1 MAWSSLLAGIGLC
14 LSAASC
20 AQSQSPAV
28 DAQQPSRVAVQSN
41 AGEVMRSPQTGAVQ
55 PIAPRDWSAGYHT
68 FTEMT
73 GMLRGLA
80 EAAGEAASLQSIATT
95 YAGREVW
102 LLRVAAVGDVPP
114 DQRQALLIMGGID
127 ADHPAGSET
136 ALNVA
141 RRLATA
147 FSEEPDGDLATML
160 RQRTVYVVPRLNPD
174 GVEAFF
180 EPLRRGARVNAK
192 PIDDDRD
199 GVADEDGPNDLNGD
213 GLITVMRAPDPEGE
227 WIVDPDEPR
236 FLKKAERMKGER
248 GIYKLVLEGIDDDG
262 DGEINEDGPGGVDDD
277 RNWPHLFEAGVKAA
291 GIHQLCEPENRALAQ
306 FVVDRPNITAAIT
319 YGRHD
324 NIVTVPKG
332 QERGPA
338 KRAYRDLHPD
348 DVKLYEH
355 ISEKY
360 KQATGLSESP
370 GCRADG
376 AFYSWI
382 YAQRGVL
389 SFATSLWWPLEREDK
404 EKPSTQPTTQ
414 PTTQPRSGPRGRR
427 TRPVPDEST
436 AETAAEQSDARPELD
451 RETIMARFREEFGGR
466 QPTPEEARAFFQRM
480 RGGRTEV
487 RTETRAGPPEASRGE
502 RRMGRGR
509 GERRFGRGAP
519 EARPAKPAA
528 EALAQHVE
536 STEVNQRWLKYSD
549 ERRSG
554 EGFVQWTPFDHP
566 TLGKVEIGGFAP
578 YFKTTPPA
586 DRLDEIADK
595 QVAFLVELAKLAAA
609 PRFADPEVKDL
620 GGGIWQV
627 EPTLVNDG
635 YLPTHPAIA
644 RHIRM
649 PGFAIRPLAE
659 KERLIGGRP
668 QERAD
673 NLPGSGGTA
682 SWKWLI
688 RGETGETLT
697 FRAFNRVYGEL
708 KATIVLRE
716 TKPDSE
722 AK

>member
-1 MAWSSLLAGIGLC
+1 
-14 LSAASC
+14 
-20 AQSQSPAV
+20 
-28 DAQQPSRVAVQSN
+28 
-41 AGEVMRSPQTGAVQ
+41 MRSPQTGAVQ
-55 PIAPRDWSAGYHT
+55 PIAPRDWSVGYHT

-73 GMLRGLA
+73 AMLRGLA
-80 EAAGEAASLQSIATT
+80 EAAGQAVSLQSIATT
-95 YAGREVW
+95 HAGREVW

-114 DQRQALLIMGGID
+114 DQRQALLITGGID

-136 ALNVA
+136 ALNVT
-141 RRLATA
+141 RRLVAA
-147 FSEEPDGDLATML
+147 LSEEPDGDLAEML

-174 GVEAFF
+174 GIEAFF
-180 EPLRRGARVNAK
+180 KPLRHAARVNTR
-192 PIDDDRD
+192 PIDNDRD
-199 GVADEDGPNDLNGD
+199 GLVDEDGPNDLDGD
-213 GLITVMRAPDPEGE
+213 GLITVMRARDPQGE

-236 FLKKAERMKGER
+236 LLKKAERTKGER
-248 GIYKLVLEGIDDDG
+248 GIYKLVVEGIDDDG

-291 GIHQLCEPENRALAQ
+291 GIHQLCEPEDRALAQ
-306 FVVDRPNITAAIT
+306 FVVDRPNITVAIT

-355 ISEKY
+355 TSEKY
-360 KQATGLSESP
+360 KRATGLSESP

-389 SFATSLWWPLEREDK
+389 SFATNLWWPLKPEQR
-404 EKPSTQPTTQ
+404 EKPSTQATTR
-414 PTTQPRSGPRGRR
+414 PTTQPRLGRRGRR
-427 TRPVPDEST
+427 TRPVPDEGT
-436 AETAAEQSDARPELD
+436 AETAVEQSDTRQELD
-451 RETIMARFREEFGGR
+451 RETIMPPFREQSGGR
-466 QPTPEEARAFFQRM
+466 QPTPEEARAFFERM
-480 RGGRTEV
+480 RGGRTAV
-487 RTETRAGPPEASRGE
+487 RTEPGAGPPEASRGE
-502 RRMGRGR
+502 RRIGRQR
-509 GERRFGRGAP
+509 GERRFGRPAP
-519 EARPAKPAA
+519 EAGPAKPAA
-528 EALAQHVE
+528 EPLAQHVE
-536 STEVNQRWLKYSD
+536 STDVNQRWLEYND
-549 ERRSG
+549 ERRGG

-578 YFKTTPPA
+578 YSKTTPPA
-586 DRLDEIADK
+586 DQLDEIADK
-595 QVAFLVELAKLAAA
+595 QIAFLVELAQLLAA
-609 PRFADPEVKDL
+609 PRFGDAKVDDL

-627 EPTLVNDG
+627 EATLVNDG

-644 RHIRM
+644 RHIHM
-649 PGFAIRPLAE
+649 PGFVIRPLVE
-659 KERLIGGRP
+659 NERLIGGRP

-673 NLPGSGGTA
+673 NLLGSGGTA

-688 RGETGETLT
+688 RGEAGETLE

-708 KATIVLRE
+708 KATVVLRE
-716 TKPDSE
+716 TEPDSE